1 MIHEILMIVFV
12 TGSTLGSQLLVKYE
26 VTQIAAREPALAGWH
41 WLLAAMLSPGVS
53 AAVVMQG
60 IGFAVWV
67 VVVSRV
73 KLGVAFAIS
82 GSFFYVLLALLS
94 WWLYGEKLAAGQW
107 MGIVLISVGV
117 LMVSLMKQG

>member
-1 MIHEILMIVFV
+1 MIPEIMMIVFV
-12 TGSTLGSQLLVKYE
+12 TCTTLGGQLLVKHA
-26 VTQIAAREPALAGWH
+26 VTQVAAREPALAGWQ
-41 WLLAAMLSPGVS
+41 WLVAAMLSPGVL
-53 AAVVMQG
+53 AAVAVQG

-73 KLGVAFAIS
+73 KLGAAFAIS

-107 MGIVLISVGV
+107 FGIVLISAGV
-117 LMVSLMKQG
+117 LMVSLLK

>member
-1 MIHEILMIVFV
+1 MMPEILMVVFV
-12 TGSTLGSQLLVKYE
+12 TCTTLGGQLMVKHA
-26 VTQIAAREPALAGWH
+26 VTQIAAREPALTGWP
-41 WLLAAMLSPGVS
+41 WLLAAMLSPGIL
-53 AAVVMQG
+53 AAVVLQG

-73 KLGVAFAIS
+73 KLGVAFAMS

-94 WWLYGEKLAAGQW
+94 WWLYGEKLALGQW

-117 LMVSLMKQG
+117 LMVSLLKQG

>member
-12 TGSTLGSQLLVKYE
+12 TCSTLGSQLLVKHA

-41 WLLAAMLSPGVS
+41 WMLAALLSPGVL
-53 AAVVMQG
+53 AAVVIQG

-82 GSFFYVLLALLS
+82 GSVFYVLLALLG
-94 WWLYGEKLAAGQW
+94 WWLYGDKLAAGQW
-107 MGIVLISVGV
+107 IGLVLISVGV
-117 LMVSLMKQG
+117 LMISLLK

>member
-1 MIHEILMIVFV
+1 MIPEILMIVFV
-12 TGSTLGSQLLVKYE
+12 TCTTLSGQLLVKHA
-26 VTQIAAREPALAGWH
+26 VTQIAARESALAGWQ
-41 WLLAAMLSPGVS
+41 WLLAAMMSPGVL
-53 AAVVMQG
+53 AAVVLQG

-82 GSFFYVLLALLS
+82 GSFFYVMLALLG

-107 MGIVLISVGV
+107 MGIVLISAGV
-117 LMVSLMKQG
+117 LMVSLLKQG

>member
-12 TGSTLGSQLLVKYE
+12 TSTTLGGQLLVKNA
-26 VTQIAAREPALAGWH
+26 VMQIAAREPTLAGWP
-41 WLLAAMLSPGVS
+41 WMLAAILSPGVL
-53 AAVVMQG
+53 AAVVLQG

-94 WWLYGEKLAAGQW
+94 WWFYGEKLATGQW

-117 LMVSLMKQG
+117 LMVSLLKPG

>member
-1 MIHEILMIVFV
+1 MMHEILMVVFV
-12 TGSTLGSQLLVKYE
+12 TCTTLGGQLMIKYA

-41 WLLAAMLSPGVS
+41 WLLAAMLSPGVL
-53 AAVVMQG
+53 AAVVLQG
-60 IGFAVWV
+60 VGFAVWV

-73 KLGVAFAIS
+73 KLGAAFAMS

-107 MGIVLISVGV
+107 IGIVLISAGV
-117 LMVSLMKQG
+117 LMVSLLKQG

>member
-1 MIHEILMIVFV
+1 MIHETLMIGFV
-12 TGSTLGSQLLVKYE
+12 TCTTLGGQLMVKQA
-26 VTQIAAREPALAGWH
+26 VTQIALREPTLAGWH
-41 WLLAAMLSPGVS
+41 WLLAAMLSPGVL
-53 AAVVMQG
+53 AAVVVQG

-94 WWLYGEKLAAGQW
+94 WWLYGEKLAVGQW

-117 LMVSLMKQG
+117 LMVSLLKQG